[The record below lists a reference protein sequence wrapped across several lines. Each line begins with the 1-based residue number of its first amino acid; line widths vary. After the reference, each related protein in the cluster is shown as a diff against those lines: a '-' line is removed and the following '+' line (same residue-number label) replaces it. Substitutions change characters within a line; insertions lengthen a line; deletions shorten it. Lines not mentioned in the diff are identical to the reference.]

1 MPPPAAKQFIL
12 ICKIKINWMAAQRK
26 EIYFIDES
34 EVIEMNG
41 TNALGYVIA
50 SFNLL
55 HFHWIFFWLQQS
67 VYLPLQ

>member
-41 TNALGYVIA
+41 L
-50 SFNLL
+50 
-55 HFHWIFFWLQQS
+55 
-67 VYLPLQ
+67 